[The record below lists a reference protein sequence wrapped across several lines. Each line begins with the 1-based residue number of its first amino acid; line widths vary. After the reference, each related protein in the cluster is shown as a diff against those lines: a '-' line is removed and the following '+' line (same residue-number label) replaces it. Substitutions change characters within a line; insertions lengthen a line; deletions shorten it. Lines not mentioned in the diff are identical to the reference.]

1 MLIHDFDSC
10 QNSYEGKQLQPAST
24 SILIPFAEKY
34 RSHPCQHVH
43 DPSEQLNGY
52 GGLSMP

>member
-24 SILIPFAEKY
+24 SILIPFAENIDLI
-34 RSHPCQHVH
+34 HVNMYMILV
-43 DPSEQLNGY
+43 SN
-52 GGLSMP
+52 